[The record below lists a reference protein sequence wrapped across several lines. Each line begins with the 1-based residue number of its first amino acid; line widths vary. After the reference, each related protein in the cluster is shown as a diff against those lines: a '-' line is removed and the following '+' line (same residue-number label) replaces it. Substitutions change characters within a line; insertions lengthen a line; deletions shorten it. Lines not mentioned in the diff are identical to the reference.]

1 MYCTVHWCITNERLI
16 MEELLDRCSRLKSG
30 YDTGEIW
37 YKAIIIHSLPHNYG
51 ISVQQYESET

>member
-1 MYCTVHWCITNERLI
+1 

-37 YKAIIIHSLPHNYG
+37 YKAIFTASLTSMALVFSNMK
-51 ISVQQYESET
+51 VKLK